1 MASTTHLYLV
11 RHGLA
16 AERGDAF
23 PDDTKRPLTPDG
35 VTRLRREARGLQGLG
50 VKVDLILTSPL
61 VRARQTAEVLAP
73 LVTTSGDVKTLDSL
87 APGGSASATIAA
99 LADYARHASIA
110 LVGHEPDMGELAAK
124 LVGTRTAIGFKKG
137 AVCHIDVEGLPPTRP
152 GRLVWF
158 ATPKML
164 RKLGK
169 S

>member
-1 MASTTHLYLV
+1 MASMTHLYLV

-23 PDDTKRPLTPDG
+23 PDDTKRPLTPEG
-35 VTRLRREARGLQGLG
+35 VARLRREARGLAALG
-50 VKVDLILTSPL
+50 VKIEVILTSPL
-61 VRARQTAEVLAP
+61 VRARQTAEVLVP
-73 LVTTSGDVKTLDSL
+73 LVAATGAVKILDGL

-99 LADYARHASIA
+99 LADHARHSSIA

-124 LVGTRTAIGFKKG
+124 LIHSRTPIGFKKG
-137 AVCHIDVEGLPPTRP
+137 AVCQIDVEGLPPTRP

-164 RKLGK
+164 RRLGK
-169 S
+169 R